1 MLNRGHNLAADAH
14 ADARTNAIERM
25 KGGTLDVLVVGGGI
39 VGSGVARDAAIR
51 GLRTALIDRHDF
63 AFGTSSRSS
72 RLLHGGLR
80 YLAQGRIGLVREA
93 SVEKVIISRIA
104 PHLAAPLPFIFPTH
118 RGTVWKRWKL
128 AIGVKAYDLL
138 CSGQN
143 LGRSQVLSAD
153 RTLRKLP
160 GLQPKGL
167 TGAVRYFDGLTNDAR
182 LVLDTIRSAAAAGAM
197 VANYT
202 ALESATAHGD
212 TWRCRVSDKL
222 QWHGR
227 HAHATGAGQL
237 TELRARVV
245 VNATGA
251 WAASLAASGVA
262 LRLTKGVHL
271 VIDRSRLN
279 VPDAVV
285 MAEGSRILFAIPWGQ
300 RVILGTTDTD
310 YDGPIDTPTCDDS
323 DIRYVLGVANAT
335 FPTAHLEPHD
345 VISSWAGLR
354 PLIAGGSNARGKPSD
369 LSRRHQIRMTQP
381 GWLDVAGG
389 KLTTYRL
396 MAEQTVDEV
405 VAYTKRPAARCTTH
419 NTPLLSNGHDPAYS
433 GILPPEV
440 SRAAVEHYCRNEWAM
455 TLSDVMIRRTS
466 WRYYQHD
473 HLAVAA
479 QVAGWMAE
487 LLDWDEPRRQRE
499 LAVYGEQTGAYACAG
514 SRPQLRAGNAQV
526 QTV

>member
-1 MLNRGHNLAADAH
+1 MLNRGHNGAADARG
-14 ADARTNAIERM
+14 ADSRVGNAAIERM
-25 KGGTLDVLVVGGGI
+25 SGEALDVLVAGGGI
-39 VGSGVARDAAIR
+39 VGAGVARDAALR

-93 SVEKVIISRIA
+93 SVEKVVISRIA

-118 RGTVWKRWKL
+118 RGSEWKRWKL

-143 LGRSQVLSAD
+143 LGKSQVLSAGE
-153 RTLRKLP
+153 TLQKLP
-160 GLQPKGL
+160 ELQPKGL

-182 LVLDTIRSAAAAGAM
+182 LVLDTIRSAAAASAI
-197 VANYT
+197 VSNYT
-202 ALESATAHGD
+202 ALDSATADGD
-212 TWRCRVSDKL
+212 MWRCRVSDKL
-222 QWHGR
+222 RGDARQ
-227 HAHATGAGQL
+227 
-237 TELRARVV
+237 TELRARCV

-251 WAASLAASGVA
+251 WADTFAASGVT

-279 VPDAVV
+279 ISDAVV
-285 MAEGSRILFAIPWGQ
+285 MAERSRILFAIPWGQ

-310 YDGPIDTPTCDDS
+310 YDGPIETPTCDEN
-323 DIRYVLGVANAT
+323 DIRYVLGVANDA
-335 FPTAHLEPHD
+335 FPMARLEPRD

-354 PLIAGGSNARGKPSD
+354 PLIAGGGNARGKPSD
-369 LSRRHQIRMTQP
+369 ISRRHQIRMTRP

-405 VAYTKRPAARCTTH
+405 VAYTKRPAMRCTTDR
-419 NTPLLSNGHDPAYS
+419 TPLLTNGHGPVYS
-433 GILPPEV
+433 GILPPDV
-440 SRAAVEHYCRNEWAM
+440 SRAAVEHFLKNEWAA

-466 WRYYQHD
+466 WRYYHPD
-473 HLAVAA
+473 HLELAER
-479 QVAGWMAE
+479 VAGWMAE
-487 LLDWDEPRRQRE
+487 LLQWDEPVLARE
-499 LAVYGEQTGAYACAG
+499 LAAYREQADAHACPP
-514 SRPQLRAGNAQV
+514 RHQLRSANAQV
-526 QTV
+526 QTL

>member
-1 MLNRGHNLAADAH
+1 MLSRLDAIRSMR
-14 ADARTNAIERM
+14 D
-25 KGGTLDVLVVGGGI
+25 GGTLDVLVVGGGI
-39 VGSGVARDAAIR
+39 VGSGVARDAAMR

-93 SVEKVIISRIA
+93 SVEKVVISRIA

-118 RGTVWKRWKL
+118 RGTEWKRWKL

-143 LGRSQVLSAD
+143 LGKSEVLSQD
-153 RTLRKLP
+153 ETLAKLP
-160 GLQPKGL
+160 GLDPKGL

-182 LVLDTIRSAAAAGAM
+182 LVLDTIRSAAAAGAI
-197 VANYT
+197 VANYA
-202 ALESATAHGD
+202 ALEHATADGE
-212 TWRCRVSDKL
+212 TWKCRVSDRLDK
-222 QWHGR
+222 
-227 HAHATGAGQL
+227 GADV
-237 TELRARVV
+237 ELRARCV

-251 WAASLAASGVA
+251 WAETLAASGVE

-271 VIDRSRLN
+271 VVDRARLSI
-279 VPDAVV
+279 PDAVV

-310 YDGPIDTPTCDDS
+310 YDGPIDTPVCDES
-323 DIRYVLGVANAT
+323 DVRYVLGVANAT
-335 FPTAHLEPHD
+335 FPTAHLEPRD

-354 PLIAGGSNARGKPSD
+354 PLIAGGSNGKGKPSD
-369 LSRRHQIRMTQP
+369 ISRRHQIRMTHP

-405 VAYTKRPAARCTTH
+405 VAYTKRPAAACTTDK
-419 NTPLLSNGHDPAYS
+419 TPLLSNGHSPRYS
-433 GILPPEV
+433 GILPPDV
-440 SRAAVEHYCRNEWAM
+440 SPAACEHFVKNEWAV
-455 TLSDVMIRRTS
+455 TLSDIMIRRTS
-466 WRYYQHD
+466 WRYYHHD
-473 HLAVAA
+473 HLDVAA
-479 QVAGWMAE
+479 KVAGWMAE
-487 LLDWDEPRRQRE
+487 LLGWDEAKRERE
-499 LAVYGEQTGAYACAG
+499 LLAYREQTDTPACQQQQ
-514 SRPQLRAGNAQV
+514 SPPRPQARAGISAEIQPA
-526 QTV
+526 

>member
-1 MLNRGHNLAADAH
+1 MLSRSNNGATAA
-14 ADARTNAIERM
+14 ARDGAVERM
-25 KGGTLDVLVVGGGI
+25 KSETLDVLVVGGGI
-39 VGSGVARDAAIR
+39 VGSGVARDAAMR

-93 SVEKVIISRIA
+93 SVEKVVISRIA
-104 PHLAAPLPFIFPTH
+104 PHLAAPLPFVFPTH
-118 RGTVWKRWKL
+118 RGTEWKRWKL

-143 LGRSQVLSAD
+143 LGKSEVLGAEE
-153 RTLRKLP
+153 TLVKLP

-182 LVLDTIRSAAAAGAM
+182 LVLDTIRSAAAAGAI
-197 VANYT
+197 VSNYT
-202 ALESATAHGD
+202 ALESATAEGD
-212 TWRCRVSDKL
+212 VWKCRVSDKL
-222 QWHGR
+222 HGD
-227 HAHATGAGQL
+227 AH

-251 WAASLAASGVA
+251 WADTLAASGVE

-271 VIDRSRLN
+271 VIDRARLN

-285 MAEGSRILFAIPWGQ
+285 MAEGSRILFAIPWGE

-310 YDGPIDTPTCDDS
+310 YDGAVETPTCDEA
-323 DIRYVLGVANAT
+323 DIRYVLGVTNET
-335 FPTAHLEPHD
+335 FPTAKLEPRD

-354 PLIAGGSNARGKPSD
+354 PLIAGGSNAKGKPSD
-369 LSRRHQIRMTQP
+369 ISRRHQIRMTHR

-396 MAEQTVDEV
+396 MAEQTVDEA
-405 VAYTKRPAARCTTH
+405 VAYTKRPAARCTTDK
-419 NTPLLSNGHDPAYS
+419 TPLLSNGHGPAYS
-433 GILPPEV
+433 GILPPDV
-440 SRAAVEHYCRNEWAM
+440 SRAAVEHFVKNEWAV
-455 TLSDVMIRRTS
+455 TLPDVMIRRTS
-466 WRYYQHD
+466 WRYYHRD
-473 HLAVAA
+473 HLAVAE

-487 LLDWDEPRRQRE
+487 LLGWDESRRGRE
-499 LAVYGEQTGAYACAG
+499 LAAYVEQSEAHACAA
-514 SRPQLRAGNAQV
+514 SRPQLRSGNAQV